1 MFAEPTLLESLP
13 PPHVVRD
20 RLGDAL
26 REVELLRSLLRI
38 AEKAE
43 DYRECDRDALFRR
56 ASELTEPGRPTSR
69 NGQCKGVPYD
79 R

>member
-38 AEKAE
+38 AEKDAE
-43 DYRECDRDALFRR
+43 EAVREAAKKSL
-56 ASELTEPGRPTSR
+56 EKLKSR
-69 NGQCKGVPYD
+69 K